1 MAVVNPE
8 VTLVSTEHTTVL
20 LYFIVCFIVSE
31 NAFVSVSDVP
41 DGPGVPSKD

>member
-8 VTLVSTEHTTVL
+8 VTLVSTEPHH
-20 LYFIVCFIVSE
+20 CFVVSE
-31 NAFVSVSDVP
+31 NAFVSVSDVS

>member
-20 LYFIVCFIVSE
+20 LYLKMHLFLFQTYPMVLEYRPRIDF
-31 NAFVSVSDVP
+31 
-41 DGPGVPSKD
+41 G

>member
-8 VTLVSTEHTTVL
+8 VTLVSTEHTAVL
-20 LYFIVCFIVSE
+20 LYFIVSE

-41 DGPGVPSKD
+41 DGPGVPSQD